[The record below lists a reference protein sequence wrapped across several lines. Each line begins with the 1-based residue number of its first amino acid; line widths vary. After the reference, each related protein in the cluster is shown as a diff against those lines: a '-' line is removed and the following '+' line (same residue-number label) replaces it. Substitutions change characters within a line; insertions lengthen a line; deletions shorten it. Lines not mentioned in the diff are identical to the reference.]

1 MDFPIFNLNE
11 FEQETGFKRK
21 KLAAN
26 LDLLC
31 QNLGFLIII
40 DHQISKEIICN
51 QWRAVDNFFSQRTE
65 MKTNVEVPFPGY
77 PYGWIPPE
85 RESLGRALDKKSRPD
100 LKMVFLSTMRNIKR
114 LLAFWI
120 KEFPTIS
127 IKCKNKSSI
136 FRVVGNSINLKKT
149 YTKL

>member
-31 QNLGFLIII
+31 QNLGFLIIV

-51 QWRAVDNFFSQRTE
+51 QWRAVANFFSQR
-65 MKTNVEVPFPGY
+65 
-77 PYGWIPPE
+77 
-85 RESLGRALDKKSRPD
+85 
-100 LKMVFLSTMRNIKR
+100 NIH
-114 LLAFWI
+114 LL
-120 KEFPTIS
+120 IS
-127 IKCKNKSSI
+127 EL
-136 FRVVGNSINLKKT
+136 FINLKISM
-149 YTKL
+149 